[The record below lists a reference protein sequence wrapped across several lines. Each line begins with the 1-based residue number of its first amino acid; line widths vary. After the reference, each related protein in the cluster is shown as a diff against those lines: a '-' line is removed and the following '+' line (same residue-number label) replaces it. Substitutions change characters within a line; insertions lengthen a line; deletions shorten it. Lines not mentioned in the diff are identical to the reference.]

1 MAKVLLFQ
9 CGNEKEIRQVL
20 IPMKIGV
27 VSVPGEHFH
36 LTLGE
41 LEKGRIPASASPSE
55 EENLSGKGMPY
66 PAESLMVM
74 CDVTE
79 KQMNRLLMEL
89 RRREIRIDYKA
100 VLTDTNCTWNVRQMY
115 LEMARERAMYLR
127 MKK

>member
-9 CGNEKEIRQVL
+9 CGNEAEIRQAL
-20 IPMKIGV
+20 TPMRISV
-27 VSVPGEHFH
+27 ASVPAEHFY

-41 LEKGRIPASASPSE
+41 LEKGGAASAASSGQ
-55 EENLSGKGMPY
+55 ENLFGSGSPY

-100 VLTDTNCTWNVRQMY
+100 VLTDTNRNWNVRQMY
-115 LEMARERAMYLR
+115 LEMARERAMYLQ

>member
-9 CGNEKEIRQVL
+9 CKNEQEIRQVL
-20 IPMKIGV
+20 TPMKIPV
-27 VSVPGEHFH
+27 KMIPEEYFH

-41 LEKGRIPASASPSE
+41 LEKGKFSAGNADVSVTGNE
-55 EENLSGKGMPY
+55 TRY

-79 KQMNRLLMEL
+79 KQMNRLLTEL
-89 RRREIRIDYKA
+89 RRREIRVDYKA
-100 VLTDTNCTWNVRQMY
+100 MLTPTNRTWKVGQMY

>member
-9 CGNEKEIRQVL
+9 CKNEQEIRQAL
-20 IPMKIGV
+20 TPMKVGV
-27 VSVPGEHFH
+27 VSVPAEYFH

-41 LEKGRIPASASPSE
+41 LKKGGIPASAVPAG
-55 EENLSGKGMPY
+55 EENLSGKDMPY

-79 KQMNRLLMEL
+79 KQMNRLLLEL
-89 RRREIRIDYKA
+89 RRREIRVDYKA
-100 VLTDTNCTWNVRQMY
+100 VLTDTNRAWNVRQMY
-115 LEMARERAMYLR
+115 LEMARERAMYLQ